1 MNVSNFLARSSSGD
15 SLALVRLL
23 ATSDTVASPGPVLA
37 AGAENVNVGSARLDS
52 ANDLVDGDI
61 SDGNTSTGSTL
72 GRAVVI
78 ILLNDDAVL
87 GNVLE
92 GDRVI
97 LDIGNRACR
106 SINSLDADT
115 VVRVGNDRV
124 EDADSLDN
132 IVRAATNGADRQAVA
147 TAAVS
152 SSEGNVGARVDG
164 EAVVL
169 VLDNSTRDVNTG
181 G

>member
-1 MNVSNFLARSSSGD
+1 
-15 SLALVRLL
+15 
-23 ATSDTVASPGPVLA
+23 
-37 AGAENVNVGSARLDS
+37 
-52 ANDLVDGDI
+52 
-61 SDGNTSTGSTL
+61 
-72 GRAVVI
+72 
-78 ILLNDDAVL
+78 
-87 GNVLE
+87 LE

-97 LDIGNRACR
+97 LDIRNRAGR
-106 SINSLDADT
+106 SVNSLDADT

-132 IVRAATNGADRQAVA
+132 IVGAATNGSNRQTMA

-169 VLDNSTRDVNTG
+169 VLDNSTRDVNTVG
-181 G
+181 